1 MSKHTAHFEPLVGCV
16 RVFEPGRK
24 LGDPYVWSCTAVCQG
39 DSVELI
45 GALQAP
51 THAMRRAVQ
60 DLLTGMGFR
69 RLRMTRIKRGRRRSA
84 VLNIVRRNRS
94 AT

>member
-1 MSKHTAHFEPLVGCV
+1 MGQYTAHFQPLVGCV
-16 RVFEPGRK
+16 RVFAPGQK

-39 DSVELI
+39 DTVELL

-60 DLLTGMGFR
+60 DVLLEMGLR
-69 RLRMTRIKRGRRRSA
+69 RLRMTRFKHGRRRSV
-84 VLNIVRRNRS
+84 VLPIGRRRS
-94 AT
+94 PKT